1 MTALIEGR
9 HTAEFV
15 VSLAPGTLSVD
26 AVTIVLGQN
35 LKAGDVVGKI
45 TASGKYKIYD
55 NAAVDGSEVAAGILW
70 ADVDAT
76 AADKPGTIL
85 ERLAEVTLADLGWNE
100 QLQAAIDAGLADL
113 LIKNIK
119 AR

>member
-1 MTALIEGR
+1 MTLTEGK

-15 VSLAPGTLSVD
+15 VSQAPGTLSVD
-26 AVTIVLGQN
+26 AVTIVLGQDR
-35 LKAGDVVGKI
+35 KAGDVMGKI

-70 ADVDAT
+70 GDVDAT
-76 AADKPGTIL
+76 AADKPGTLL
-85 ERLAEVTLADLGWNE
+85 ERLAEVRAADLGWNG
-100 QLQAAIDAGLADL
+100 QAQPAIDAGLADL
-113 LIKNIK
+113 LAKNIK